1 MFGNSIYEFLAVMAL
16 VLVAVDFFIAS
27 DILSLIA
34 YVLLSYLLVH
44 ASGLPW
50 MYGILLGI
58 GVWFLIVF
66 LHYSVF
72 KKVIAK
78 FGNQILAPSVIEDD
92 PLARYIGEQTAVV
105 FVDGKKMLRL
115 EGDLVTFKDNEKF
128 SDGDIVEITSF
139 SEGVIEVVK
148 K

>member
-1 MFGNSIYEFLAVMAL
+1 MFGDSLYEFLAVLAL
-16 VLVAVDFFIAS
+16 VLIAVDFFILS
-27 DILSLIA
+27 DVLSLIA
-34 YVLLSYLLVH
+34 YVLLSCLVVH
-44 ASGLPW
+44 ASDLPW

-72 KKVIAK
+72 KKFIAK
-78 FGNQILAPSVIEDD
+78 FCNQVVAPSVIEVE
-92 PLARYIGEQTAVV
+92 PLARYIGEKTAVV

-128 SDGDIVEITSF
+128 SDGDIVEIISF